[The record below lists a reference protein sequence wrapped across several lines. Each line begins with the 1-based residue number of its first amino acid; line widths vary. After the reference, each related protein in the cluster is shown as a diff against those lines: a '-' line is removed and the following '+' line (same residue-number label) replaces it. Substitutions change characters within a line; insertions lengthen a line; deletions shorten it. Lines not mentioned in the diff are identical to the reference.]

1 MRLSTPHILGLSTHI
16 KIREITYNVTHSLLF
31 HSVLW
36 CEMEGV
42 VGETRSVANVKK
54 QFGAAV
60 RLRRNHLG
68 ISQEELAGRAGLHRT
83 YISDVERGARNVSL
97 ESIHRLAD
105 ALTIPASV
113 LFLQPEQVASG
124 PDVNHNSSL
133 SPDELVEI
141 LIIENSAPD
150 AEMAIQAL
158 RNMRV
163 SNRVY
168 VVRDGQQGLDFLFCK
183 GEFAHR
189 KRSDR
194 PQVILLDLAVPKVE
208 GLEVLRQIKADPRT
222 RTIPVVVMTVTNRE
236 REVAASQK
244 LGADAYI
251 VKPVDFQNLSGVIPR
266 LSLQWALLKRT
277 PAVNG

>member
-1 MRLSTPHILGLSTHI
+1 M
-16 KIREITYNVTHSLLF
+16 
-31 HSVLW
+31 
-36 CEMEGV
+36 
-42 VGETRSVANVKK
+42 GETRSVVDVKK

-113 LFLQPEQVASG
+113 LFLQPEQAAAG
-124 PDVNHNSSL
+124 TGLNHYLAPD
-133 SPDELVEI
+133 DLVEI
-141 LIIENSAPD
+141 LIIENSTAD
-150 AEMAIQAL
+150 AELAIQAL

-163 SNRVY
+163 SNRVF
-168 VVRDGQQGLDFLFCK
+168 VVRDGHEALDFLFCK
-183 GEFAHR
+183 GSYAHR

-194 PQVILLDLAVPKVE
+194 PQMILLDLAVPKVE
-208 GLEVLRQIKADPRT
+208 GLEVLRQVKADPRT
-222 RTIPVVVMTVTNRE
+222 QTIPVVVMAASSKD

-251 VKPVDFQNLSGVIPR
+251 VKPVDFQNLSGVFPR

-277 PAVNG
+277 PVAHG

>member
-1 MRLSTPHILGLSTHI
+1 M
-16 KIREITYNVTHSLLF
+16 REITYDVTQSLLF
-31 HSVLW
+31 DSVLS
-36 CEMEGV
+36 CQMEEV
-42 VGETRSVANVKK
+42 VGETKSVANVKK

-105 ALTIPASV
+105 ALAIPASV
-113 LFLQPEQVASG
+113 LFLQPEQMASG
-124 PDVNHNSSL
+124 TGIHHASH

-141 LIIENSAPD
+141 LIIENSAAD
-150 AEMAIQAL
+150 SELAIQAL

-168 VVRDGQQGLDFLFCK
+168 VVRDGQEGLDFLFCK
-183 GEFAHR
+183 GEYAHR

-194 PQVILLDLAVPKVE
+194 PQVIMLDLAVPKVE
-208 GLEVLRQIKADPRT
+208 GLEVLRQVKADPRT
-222 RTIPVVVMTVTNRE
+222 RTIPVVVMVASNRD
-236 REVAASQK
+236 REIAASQK

-251 VKPVDFQNLSGVIPR
+251 IKPVDLQNLSGVIPR
-266 LSLQWALLKRT
+266 LSLQWGLLRRA
-277 PAVNG
+277 PVVNT